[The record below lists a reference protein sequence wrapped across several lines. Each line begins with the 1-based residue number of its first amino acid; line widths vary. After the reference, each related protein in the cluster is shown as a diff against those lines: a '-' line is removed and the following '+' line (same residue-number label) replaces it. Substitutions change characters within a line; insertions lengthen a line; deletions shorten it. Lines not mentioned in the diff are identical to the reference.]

1 MVLEIPS
8 RPDEINLND
17 ERIFESGNAHA
28 CFRILR
34 QSAPVHWNAG
44 NEQFNGYWSLTKYED
59 VLYVSRHPE
68 LFKSSRGITA
78 PEVRD
83 EEMQRASYD
92 AQGKM
97 LIMMDPPRHVK
108 LRRLVNKAFTPRAV
122 SMMTPHIREM
132 ATSILDDIAT
142 KGRCDFVVEVA
153 AQLPLAVIC
162 GMLGLGKEDWPL
174 MFDLTNKVL
183 GAGDPEYQTEIP
195 EEMRGTPEGA
205 AQTNQIG
212 FLRLLGFFGEI
223 TAARRAQ
230 RKEDLVSILVDAEVD
245 GEKLSEEE
253 ILWFC
258 LLLILAGNE
267 TTRNGISGG
276 LYSLCE
282 HPQEKARL
290 LADMSLLPSAIEEIL
305 RWTSPVTHMA
315 RVATQDV
322 EIRGTRIKEGERV
335 VMWYPA
341 INRDEAIFPEPE
353 RFDITRSPNE
363 HLAFGIGEHFCLG
376 ASFARLEMQVIF
388 EEVFRRFPDIA
399 LDGPVER
406 LRSNFIGGIKH
417 LPVRFTPET

>member
-1 MVLEIPS
+1 MVLETPT
-8 RPDEINLND
+8 RPEDVNLSD
-17 ERIFESGNAHA
+17 ERIFESGDPHA
-28 CFRILR
+28 CFRLLR
-34 QSAPVHWNAG
+34 REDPVHWNPG
-44 NEQFNGYWSLTKYED
+44 DEIFHGYWSLTKYED

-68 LFKSSRGITA
+68 LFISSRGITA
-78 PEVRD
+78 IDPRD
-83 EEMQRASYD
+83 EELQRGSYD

-122 SMMTPHIREM
+122 AMMAPHIRRM
-132 ATSILDDIAT
+132 ATDILDEVGP
-142 KGRCDFVVEVA
+142 KNRVDFVVEVA

-162 GMLGLGKEDWPL
+162 GMMGLDKQDWPV

-183 GAGDPEYQTEIP
+183 GSGDPEYQTDVP
-195 EEMRGTPEGA
+195 EEIRGTPQGA

-212 FLRLLGFFGEI
+212 FMRLLQFFAQI
-223 TAARRAQ
+223 TAQRRAQ
-230 RKEDLVSILVDAEVD
+230 RKDDLVSILVDSEVD
-245 GEKLSEEE
+245 GEKLTEEE

-276 LYSLCE
+276 LYTLCQ
-282 HPQEKARL
+282 HPAEKARL
-290 LADMSLLPSAIEEIL
+290 LADMSLMPSAVEEIL

-315 RVATQDV
+315 RVATRDV
-322 EIRGTRIKEGERV
+322 EIRGKQIKQGERV
-335 VMWYPA
+335 VMWYPSV
-341 INRDEAIFPEPE
+341 NRDEDIFPEPD

-388 EEVFRRFPDIA
+388 EELFRRFPDVA
-399 LDGPVER
+399 LDGPIER

-417 LPVRFTPET
+417 LPVRLTPAQ